1 MPQLERNRTTPRG
14 PADIPETPVLHPQ
27 THDSHSFFSRS
38 GHLCSYLR
46 EAPTIRKTRFI
57 DDRTGCCRQN
67 TGQEKVIAIIAMSDL
82 ITYGGWGLTSGST
95 LAILVSVS
103 DLDLAG

>member
-14 PADIPETPVLHPQ
+14 PADIPETTVLHHP
-27 THDSHSFFSRS
+27 THKR
-38 GHLCSYLR
+38 G
-46 EAPTIRKTRFI
+46 FI

-95 LAILVSVS
+95 SAILISVS